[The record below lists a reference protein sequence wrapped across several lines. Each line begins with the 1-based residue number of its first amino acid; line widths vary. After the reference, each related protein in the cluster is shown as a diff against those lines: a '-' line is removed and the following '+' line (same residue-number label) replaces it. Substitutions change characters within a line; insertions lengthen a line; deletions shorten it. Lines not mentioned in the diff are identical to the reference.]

1 MKMKNNPDLWAELIE
16 GLKHSWPQVSGTA
29 AAILICWGR
38 LIYDGVECKNKW
50 AECLLCGVLSWAI
63 SSGIEAFGISSGVSP
78 MIGGAVG
85 FIGVD
90 KIREM
95 AIRAIN
101 KRIGDDK

>member
-1 MKMKNNPDLWAELIE
+1 MVQY
-16 GLKHSWPQVSGTA
+16 S
-29 AAILICWGR
+29 
-38 LIYDGVECKNKW
+38 
-50 AECLLCGVLSWAI
+50 
-63 SSGIEAFGISSGVSP
+63 
-78 MIGGAVG
+78 GAVG